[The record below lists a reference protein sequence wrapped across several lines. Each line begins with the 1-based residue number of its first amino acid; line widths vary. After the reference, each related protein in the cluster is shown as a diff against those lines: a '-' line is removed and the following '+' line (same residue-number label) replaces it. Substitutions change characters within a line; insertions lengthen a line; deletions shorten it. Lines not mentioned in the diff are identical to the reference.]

1 MSRRTPII
9 GPAPRRS
16 TPPEQEY
23 TAARHLFLAGVRA
36 GYFALRFSY
45 GAAPSSLILTDAG
58 QKVLSRYHVT
68 RGEQAAHRWA
78 TGKHSLLSRDAGFH
92 ADQLYSLYTHARA
105 VLDAWN
111 TEHGNPLDSTT

>member
-9 GPAPRRS
+9 GPTPRRS
-16 TPPEQEY
+16 TPPEREH

-45 GAAPSSLILTDAG
+45 AASSSLILTDAG
-58 QKVLSRYHVT
+58 QKVLNRYHVS

-92 ADQLYSLYTHARA
+92 ADQLYSLYTHACA

-111 TEHGNPLDSTT
+111 TEHGDPLDPTT